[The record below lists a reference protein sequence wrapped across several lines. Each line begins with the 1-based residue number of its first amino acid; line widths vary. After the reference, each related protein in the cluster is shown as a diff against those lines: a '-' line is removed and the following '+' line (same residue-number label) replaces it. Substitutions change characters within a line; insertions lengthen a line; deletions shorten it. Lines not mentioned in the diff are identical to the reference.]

1 MNNMGDVAVRL
12 ISIFIT
18 FMIFLG
24 ALMLM
29 KEYNVSMPIK
39 IVVLIALIIIIDFV
53 KSRIFGRR

>member
-39 IVVLIALIIIIDFV
+39 ILVLIALIIIVDFI
-53 KSRIFGRR
+53 KSLIFGKK

>member
-1 MNNMGDVAVRL
+1 MNNMVDVVVRL

-39 IVVLIALIIIIDFV
+39 ILVLIALIIIVDFI
-53 KSRIFGRR
+53 KSLIFGKK

>member
-1 MNNMGDVAVRL
+1 MDMKEMTIRL

-29 KEYNVSMPIK
+29 KQYNVSMPIK
-39 IVVLIALIIIIDFV
+39 IIVLIALVIIIDFI

>member
-1 MNNMGDVAVRL
+1 MQETIVKL

-29 KEYNVSMPIK
+29 REYNVSMPIK
-39 IVVLIALIIIIDFV
+39 IGILIVLIVIIDFI
-53 KSRIFGRR
+53 KSKIFGKR

>member
-1 MNNMGDVAVRL
+1 MQETIVKL

-29 KEYNVSMPIK
+29 REYNVSIPIK
-39 IVVLIALIIIIDFV
+39 IGILIVLIVIIDFV
-53 KSRIFGRR
+53 KSKIFGKR

>member
-1 MNNMGDVAVRL
+1 MNMKETTIRL

-29 KEYNVSMPIK
+29 RKYNVSWPVK
-39 IVVLIALIIIIDFV
+39 IIVLVVLVVLIDFV
-53 KSRIFGRR
+53 KSKIFRR

>member
-1 MNNMGDVAVRL
+1 MNNMRDVAIRL

-29 KEYNVSMPIK
+29 RKYNVSMPIK
-39 IVVLIALIIIIDFV
+39 IIVLIALVIIIDFV

>member
-1 MNNMGDVAVRL
+1 MTVRL

-29 KEYNVSMPIK
+29 KQYNVSMPIK
-39 IVVLIALIIIIDFV
+39 IIVLIVLILVIDFV
-53 KSRIFGRR
+53 KSKIFGKR

>member
-1 MNNMGDVAVRL
+1 MNMKETTIRL

-29 KEYNVSMPIK
+29 RKYNVSWPVK
-39 IVVLIALIIIIDFV
+39 IIVLVVLVVLIDFI
-53 KSRIFGRR
+53 KSKIFRR

>member
-1 MNNMGDVAVRL
+1 MKETAVKL

-29 KEYNVSMPIK
+29 REYNVSMPVK
-39 IVVLIALIIIIDFV
+39 IVILIVLIIIIDFI
-53 KSRIFGRR
+53 KSKIFGKR

>member
-1 MNNMGDVAVRL
+1 MTVRL

-29 KEYNVSMPIK
+29 KQYNVSMPIK
-39 IVVLIALIIIIDFV
+39 IIVLIALVIIIDFI

>member
-1 MNNMGDVAVRL
+1 MKETGVKL
-12 ISIFIT
+12 LSIFIT

-39 IVVLIALIIIIDFV
+39 IAVLIVLIVIIDFV

>member
-1 MNNMGDVAVRL
+1 MNNMGDVVVRL

-39 IVVLIALIIIIDFV
+39 ILVLIALIIIVDFI
-53 KSRIFGRR
+53 KSLIFGKK

>member
-1 MNNMGDVAVRL
+1 MIMKETTVKL

-29 KEYNVSMPIK
+29 RKYNVSMPIK
-39 IVVLIALIIIIDFV
+39 IIVLIVMIFVIDYI
-53 KSRIFGRR
+53 KSKIFRK

>member
-1 MNNMGDVAVRL
+1 MNMKETAVRL

-29 KEYNVSMPIK
+29 RKYNVSWPIK
-39 IVVLIALIIIIDFV
+39 IIVLVVLVVLIDLA
-53 KSRIFGRR
+53 KSKIFRR

>member
-1 MNNMGDVAVRL
+1 MDMKEMTIRL

-29 KEYNVSMPIK
+29 KQYNVSMPIK
-39 IVVLIALIIIIDFV
+39 IIVLIVLVIIIDFV

>member
-1 MNNMGDVAVRL
+1 MKETGVKL
-12 ISIFIT
+12 LSIFVT

-39 IVVLIALIIIIDFV
+39 IAVLIVLIVIIDFV